1 MKNKGWINFQIIQF
15 IFFLCFSVYLF
26 TRTVDGHGAIQ
37 TLDAKLIS
45 FAVWGITYIVIL
57 VIEWLIYFIVRHYK
71 K

>member
-1 MKNKGWINFQIIQF
+1 MKNKGWVTYQIIQF
-15 IFFLCFSVYLF
+15 IFFLGVSIFLF

-45 FAVWGITYIVIL
+45 FAVWGITYLVIL
-57 VIEWLIYFIVRHYK
+57 VIEWLIYFIVRRSK